1 MYLLMSPEIVLLASK
16 SICLPMNTLLNV
28 FCPSLILVAYVQE
41 AEVSARQY
49 PRQPAV
55 SSHIYSMHSSFSVL
69 LSSLSSSQVM
79 CICVYVFEWEIYC
92 YYMCALHVFL
102 PTSVFACFFLWV
114 LAAVMERSLNQ
125 YIGYTIYRMCLRV
138 RVWMHELVLVCV
150 DLVACVHLCA

>member
-1 MYLLMSPEIVLLASK
+1 MSMYLLMSPEIVLLASK

-102 PTSVFACFFLWV
+102 PTSVFACFFYGFLLLLWRGHWINT
-114 LAAVMERSLNQ
+114 LDTQSIE
-125 YIGYTIYRMCLRV
+125 C
-138 RVWMHELVLVCV
+138 VCV
-150 DLVACVHLCA
+150 YVCGCMSWCLCV